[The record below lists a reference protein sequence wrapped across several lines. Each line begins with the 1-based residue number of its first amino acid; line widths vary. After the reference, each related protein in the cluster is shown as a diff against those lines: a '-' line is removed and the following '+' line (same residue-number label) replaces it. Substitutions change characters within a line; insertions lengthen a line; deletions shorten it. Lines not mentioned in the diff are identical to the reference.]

1 MRSKPFALKTGFVFV
16 LKLDSLFGG
25 RNDSADL
32 AACKNVFITAFTG
45 TYFVLDDMVDVM
57 L

>member
-1 MRSKPFALKTGFVFV
+1 MRSRPFALKTGFVFV

-25 RNDSADL
+25 RNVSADL
-32 AACKNVFITAFTG
+32 AAFKNVFITALTG
-45 TYFVLDDMVDVM
+45 TYFVLDDIVEVM